1 MASERDQAAMAKS
14 RRRIL
19 AFALACAM
27 PIASAAAQST
37 GTTSTRNLS
46 LEQQTKIADAITR
59 DAGPSLPGAHF
70 SLAIGN
76 AVPADV
82 PLRRVPAS
90 VEAVAPQLRGAS
102 YIVVEE
108 QIAIA
113 DSNTRKILA
122 VVQRGL
128 SQTGSVPAR

>member
-1 MASERDQAAMAKS
+1 MSPLNQRL
-14 RRRIL
+14 L
-19 AFALACAM
+19 AIAVAIAI
-27 PIASAAAQST
+27 PIATPAAQSPAD
-37 GTTSTRNLS
+37 TSHNLS

-59 DAGPSLPGAHF
+59 EAGRPMPGAHF

-82 PLRRVPAS
+82 QLRPVPTI
-90 VEAVAPQLRGAS
+90 VVQVAPQFRDAS

-108 QIAIA
+108 QIAIV
-113 DSNTRKILA
+113 DSGSRKILD

-128 SQTGSVPAR
+128 SQTGSVPARTR

>member
-1 MASERDQAAMAKS
+1 MTQLP
-14 RRRIL
+14 RRIL
-19 AFALACAM
+19 AFALACAL
-27 PIASAAAQST
+27 PIASAAAQSAA
-37 GTTSTRNLS
+37 TRELN

-59 DAGPSLPGAHF
+59 DAGAPIRDVHF

-76 AVPADV
+76 AVPAEV
-82 PLRRVPAS
+82 QLRPVPAS
-90 VEAVAPQLRGAS
+90 VAQVAPQFRGAS
-102 YIVVEE
+102 YVVVEE
-108 QIAIA
+108 QIAIV